1 MAVTLPSGEFAYTL
15 HETLGVGSAGKVK
28 RGVHKLTGDEVAVKV
43 VDVPAAQLAA
53 ALRESDIH
61 AKIDHPNVVNCRG
74 RHMQDDG
81 KLLLVLELVNGGELF
96 EYLVKN
102 GRQSEGRARSL
113 FRQLI
118 SAVHHCHE
126 RNVCHRDIKPENLLL
141 AESGER
147 LMVADFGYA
156 QWMHS
161 ISDGSR
167 GWVET
172 SCGSPHYAA
181 PEVIG
186 GQRYIGKQADVW
198 SCGVVLFAL
207 ITGGLPFDDE
217 NIQTLLRQVVRGRY
231 NIPSSVPMDV
241 AGLIQKMLVVD
252 PAQRITTQQILQHPW
267 VAAGAPAPPA
277 AAAVR
282 TVGRFQLQRLPSHE
296 EHPDATAEAM
306 AVSPASRPHTP
317 QVPAEQPMRESRSRS
332 GSSCALETVAELGSC
347 GSLNSLGSFVS
358 CASFGAMAPPV
369 AG

>member
-1 MAVTLPSGEFAYTL
+1 M
-15 HETLGVGSAGKVK
+15 
-28 RGVHKLTGDEVAVKV
+28 
-43 VDVPAAQLAA
+43 
-53 ALRESDIH
+53 
-61 AKIDHPNVVNCRG
+61 
-74 RHMQDDG
+74 
-81 KLLLVLELVNGGELF
+81 
-96 EYLVKN
+96 
-102 GRQSEGRARSL
+102 
-113 FRQLI
+113 
-118 SAVHHCHE
+118 
-126 RNVCHRDIKPENLLL
+126 
-141 AESGER
+141 
-147 LMVADFGYA
+147 
-156 QWMHS
+156 
-161 ISDGSR
+161 
-167 GWVET
+167 
-172 SCGSPHYAA
+172 
-181 PEVIG
+181 
-186 GQRYIGKQADVW
+186 
-198 SCGVVLFAL
+198 LFAL

-296 EHPDATAEAM
+296 EHPEATAESM

-317 QVPAEQPMRESRSRS
+317 QVPAEQPSSRSRS

-347 GSLNSLGSFVS
+347 GSRGSFGS